1 MGIASLFSSSGDSL
15 TWSSEISPPSS
26 LSSHWLVT
34 TMPAPH
40 FPWLWGAHLQ
50 LTHLQ
55 HNRYKFLSSY
65 PGTVKKSHLGLLLG
79 NNIFLKYEVCWLSL
93 PHRHMDPESVQDSF
107 PLIQGMPS
115 VQSYTSMV
123 VMPSLEIHAMTTWPC
138 LWFQAV

>member
-1 MGIASLFSSSGDSL
+1 MAYVQLKSYELLNHGIWNSRTTVSF
-15 TWSSEISPPSS
+15 PSS
-26 LSSHWLVT
+26 H
-34 TMPAPH
+34 
-40 FPWLWGAHLQ
+40 
-50 LTHLQ
+50 
-55 HNRYKFLSSY
+55 
-65 PGTVKKSHLGLLLG
+65 
-79 NNIFLKYEVCWLSL
+79 IFLKYEVCWLSL